1 MEGTQLITI
10 WQQKNPQKSQETET
24 NCATSLTFP
33 ESLVSENVLHIYVNT
48 FEKKGINRIVAKVS
62 NKLQLYWTAIY
73 PGENEV
79 MNLIEELDGRQRCDL
94 RVSIGIHA

>member
-48 FEKKGINRIVAKVS
+48 FEKKGNQQ
-62 NKLQLYWTAIY
+62 NCC
-73 PGENEV
+73 E
-79 MNLIEELDGRQRCDL
+79 
-94 RVSIGIHA
+94 SIK